1 MSILSTTYFIGHS
14 NPGGETQKSRGKNQ
28 PIKSTS
34 QDPVKESNSQPI
46 KSLSQD
52 PVMEGNSPL
61 RRSCRKVTR
70 KQRFNLK
77 GDSSLKRSHKTETTC
92 RDSSKKSDTPL
103 KRTRRNLTT
112 CRNLGEK
119 SDTSFKRT
127 RRNVVAC
134 KEPSVVGVPHLKRTC
149 QELSKKKDSPLK
161 KTQRSVAMCHDSAI
175 ESMSLFK
182 KSRRI
187 ASTCQDSSLKS
198 MSQLRRSRRNKTSRK
213 ESNLGSISSL
223 KGSREKEAAL
233 KKVDGR
239 NGNLCDKLSTSHEQ
253 EIKGVHNDMGG
264 EIDEKATLTDQSSAI
279 DSTIAKLSGE
289 KDGDKLVVG
298 DHSDTEQNG
307 CSSGIPAINSDE
319 DTAVPM
325 QQDGGAT
332 YNGKDEPKRHDHTK
346 DVSILERE
354 KMDSDGLSPIQ
365 GVQPI
370 TCKVCDKILT
380 KNDAQRHLQEHEE
393 QDQLPEDPTA
403 VLLEGLSEGEDVCKY
418 CYRIIQSGR
427 MRMHLKM
434 HGREIGSTRV
444 KCVECSKSMLARSMP
459 QHLRRFHGTNDTT
472 PNSSTEGMCV
482 PDTSDQNTE
491 IEFSDTKLGAS
502 ISTGKTKVRKRGRK
516 GSTKNVTDTLNL
528 EDSAANES
536 SAGCKKNQ
544 DFTETMTKCVRCKIC
559 NRVIRKGEYDR
570 HRIIYHGA
578 DLSVLGLDPATFT
591 KKCGVC
597 GKFFPDMK
605 LLRHHRKQEGHFA
618 NLPVNMTQT
627 GNVDAEL
634 VKESTAD
641 DEEHMAND
649 RLESL
654 NSSDSKFDGQF
665 ENGLLKKLPLP
676 DLSAE
681 YSALLEEVPNP
692 TYESYQT
699 AYSEFR
705 EGKRK
710 EPTRQKSVRYK
721 CKECGKVCM
730 RMCHFRGHVQQW
742 HLSVKL
748 YECLVCGKR
757 GNNLGPMI
765 GHVQAKHTGEKLHAC
780 NLCDDS
786 FTLRIQLRAHLVN
799 DHGVKM
805 SQETRLS
812 GKRKVVKSPVICELC
827 GATLISKA
835 TYKQHMK
842 NIHSGVKQRY
852 ECDKCGKSLANE
864 KCLERHKRTVHDKI
878 ISHVCETCGQ
888 GFTNQKSYKCH
899 IVYHH
904 GTPPYKCDICGTRW
918 TTQQALKVH
927 KDRHLGNKRYKC
939 KICGKAFVTLS
950 AIEPHMGTHRVERP
964 YKCALCPKSFKTKK
978 YLRSHKE
985 VHSDRKFPCQVCG
998 KVFNLP
1004 NVRLVHMKRHE
1015 GNKQHKCAFCTK
1027 AFVAKSDCKRH
1038 ENTVHKGM
1046 QAPNK
1051 KTTSL
1056 PQRAT
1061 PTAQENSSREKGGS
1075 VVVARQPEDVGIQ
1088 VDEVIGQ
1095 VIYLDTRKDTSL
1107 LNNSSIEKAGSYLI
1121 SKQPKDVGIKVDEAI
1136 EKVIYLNTET
1146 DNSKPGTASIQEV
1159 GSCITGISN
1168 QPKDVKTNMDEGITQ
1183 VIYLN
1188 TEMDTSKAQTS
1199 SIGEAGSCVISHQPK
1214 DVGTNVDEAVEQAIY
1229 LNTETDT
1236 SRAQTS
1242 LVQEA
1247 GSCIIPK
1254 QPTAVGTNVNKA
1266 LGQVIFLNTEKGNP
1280 SQENSLIEEARNS
1293 VVAWQTNEGLVL
1305 KGGEELGQ
1313 VIYLD
1318 AQNNTTLRNYS
1329 PSEETEG
1336 SVVAWQQQGEVIVEG
1351 DGNVGEVVYIMA
1363 VQEVENNDVNN

>member
-1 MSILSTTYFIGHS
+1 MSILSTTYFVGRS
-14 NPGGETQKSRGKNQ
+14 NPGGETQKSRKKDR

-34 QDPVKESNSQPI
+34 QDPVKESSSQPI

-70 KQRFNLK
+70 NQSFNLK
-77 GDSSLKRSHKTETTC
+77 GDSPLKRSHKTTC
-92 RDSSKKSDTPL
+92 QDSSKKSDTPL
-103 KRTRRNLTT
+103 KRTQRKTT

-161 KTQRSVAMCHDSAI
+161 KTQRSVAMCHDSTK
-175 ESMSLFK
+175 ESRSLFM

-198 MSQLRRSRRNKTSRK
+198 KSRLRRSRRNKTSRK

-239 NGNLCDKLSTSHEQ
+239 NGNLCDKLSTSHKQ
-253 EIKGVHNDMGG
+253 EIKGVHKDVAG

-279 DSTIAKLSGE
+279 DSTIAKLPGE
-289 KDGDKLVVG
+289 KDGDSLVAG
-298 DHSDTEQNG
+298 EDRDTEQNG
-307 CSSGIPAINSDE
+307 CSSDIPAINSDE

-332 YNGKDEPKRHDHTK
+332 YSGKDEPKRQDRTK
-346 DVSILERE
+346 GVSVLERE
-354 KMDSDGLSPIQ
+354 KMDGDGLSPTQ
-365 GVQPI
+365 GGQLI
-370 TCKVCDKILT
+370 TCKVCDEVCAK
-380 KNDAQRHLQEHEE
+380 KYVQRHLQEHEE
-393 QDQLPEDPTA
+393 LDQLPADPTV
-403 VLLEGLSEGEDVCKY
+403 VLMEGLSQGEDVCKY
-418 CYRIIQSGR
+418 CYRIIQRGR
-427 MRMHLKM
+427 MSQHLKM

-459 QHLRRFHGTNDTT
+459 QHLRRFHRTNDTP

-491 IEFSDTKLGAS
+491 IEFSQ
-502 ISTGKTKVRKRGRK
+502 TKVRKRGRK

-528 EDSAANES
+528 GELTANAS
-536 SAGCKKNQ
+536 SAGCEKNQ
-544 DFTETMTKCVRCKIC
+544 DLKETMTKCVRCKIC

-570 HRIIYHGA
+570 HRVIYHAA

-618 NLPVNMTQT
+618 NLPVDKTQT
-627 GNVDAEL
+627 GNVDAES

-649 RLESL
+649 RLQSL
-654 NSSDSKFDGQF
+654 NSSDPKFDGQF
-665 ENGLLKKLPLP
+665 ENGLLKKLLLP
-676 DLSAE
+676 DLSSE

-699 AYSEFR
+699 AYREFR

-721 CKECGKVCM
+721 CKECGKICM

-742 HLSVKL
+742 HLNVKL
-748 YECLVCGKR
+748 YKCLVCGKR

-799 DHGVKM
+799 DHGFKM
-805 SQETRLS
+805 SQETRPS

-888 GFTNQKSYKCH
+888 GFTNQKSYQCH

-1004 NVRLVHMKRHE
+1004 NVLLVHMKRHE

-1046 QAPNK
+1046 QDPK
-1051 KTTSL
+1051 QKTTSL

-1061 PTAQENSSREKGGS
+1061 PTAQENSSREEGGS

-1088 VDEVIGQ
+1088 ADEAIGQ
-1095 VIYLDTRKDTSL
+1095 VIYLDTRNNTSL
-1107 LNNSSIEKAGSYLI
+1107 LNNSSTEKAGSYLI
-1121 SKQPKDVGIKVDEAI
+1121 SKQPTDVRIKVNEAI

-1146 DNSKPGTASIQEV
+1146 DNSKPGTASIQEA
-1159 GSCITGISN
+1159 GSCIITGISN
-1168 QPKDVKTNMDEGITQ
+1168 QPKDVKTNMDEGIAQ
-1183 VIYLN
+1183 MIYRN
-1188 TEMDTSKAQTS
+1188 TEMDTSEAQTS

-1214 DVGTNVDEAVEQAIY
+1214 DGGTNMDEAIEQAIY

-1236 SRAQTS
+1236 SEAQTS
-1242 LVQEA
+1242 SVRES
-1247 GSCIIPK
+1247 GSCIIQK
-1254 QPTAVGTNVNKA
+1254 QPTDVGTNVNKA
-1266 LGQVIFLNTEKGNP
+1266 LGQVIFLDPEKHDP

-1318 AQNNTTLRNYS
+1318 AQNNATLRNYS
-1329 PSEETEG
+1329 QREETE
-1336 SVVAWQQQGEVIVEG
+1336 SSMVAWQQQGEVVVEG

-1363 VQEVENNDVNN
+1363 VQDVENNDINN